1 MQQIILMMGAGG
13 KSGGFEPL
21 FLLGFVAILYF
32 FMLRPQSKK
41 QKEQKK
47 FGEDINVGDK
57 IITIGGIHG
66 KISKKNADGTYSL
79 EGERNSFMTIEASA
93 ISMEMTMAYRKK
105 QEVVA
110 TK

>member
-1 MQQIILMMGAGG
+1 MQSIYLMMGSG
-13 KSGGFEPL
+13 KPGGFEPL

-47 FGEDINVGDK
+47 FGEDISVGDK

-66 KISKKNADGTYSL
+66 KISKKNADGTYL
-79 EGERNSFMTIEASA
+79 LDCERNSAMIIDASA
-93 ISMEMTMAYRKK
+93 ISMEMTIAYRKK
-105 QEVVA
+105 QEPVVA
-110 TK
+110 K